1 MRGSILVFR
10 STSAQTLLFVAFDN
24 IRSGAADENQN
35 PYFIRSLRAQRLC
48 EITLV
53 RLICVTDIFMER

>member
-24 IRSGAADENQN
+24 IPENQN